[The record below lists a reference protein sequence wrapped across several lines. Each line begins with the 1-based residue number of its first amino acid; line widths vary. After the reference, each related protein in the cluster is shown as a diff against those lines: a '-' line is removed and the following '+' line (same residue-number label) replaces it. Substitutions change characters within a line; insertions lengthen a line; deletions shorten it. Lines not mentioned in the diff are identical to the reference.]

1 MTSTHRADESDTDTN
16 IDTDWA
22 FPLQRGVPLTPPAW
36 SAPAEQAPQR
46 PARSD
51 VTAVQ
56 ASLAAVRRRPIALAQ
71 CFYAHLFEMAPAM
84 RPMFADDMTA
94 QMQRMC
100 DVLLATIGALEDP
113 ADQPALER
121 SLRALGVR
129 HRDHFHVRPEQY
141 VYIAHALTRAVRD
154 IAGAAWSGSLS
165 SSWVGLTMWIIGQ
178 MLVGHHGDASRR

>member
-1 MTSTHRADESDTDTN
+1 
-16 IDTDWA
+16 
-22 FPLQRGVPLTPPAW
+22 
-36 SAPAEQAPQR
+36 
-46 PARSD
+46 
-51 VTAVQ
+51 
-56 ASLAAVRRRPIALAQ
+56 
-71 CFYAHLFEMAPAM
+71 M